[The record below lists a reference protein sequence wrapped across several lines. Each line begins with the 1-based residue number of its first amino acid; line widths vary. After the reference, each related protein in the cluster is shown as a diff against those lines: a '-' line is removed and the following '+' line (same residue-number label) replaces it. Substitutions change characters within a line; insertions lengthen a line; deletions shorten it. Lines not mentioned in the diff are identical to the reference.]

1 MTAAAPLVPEPA
13 AGNLR
18 GAVFM
23 VAATASFTSG
33 DALIRLATSEI
44 PLFQVLFLRGLV
56 SVALLGVLSWTAGA
70 HRMAIAPGQRRLIG
84 WRSAAEA
91 CAMIPFFIALAHMP
105 FANVTALLQALPL
118 TMTLAGA
125 LFLGE
130 PVGWR
135 RLVAIGLGL
144 VGVLMIVQPGG
155 EDFSAYS
162 FLVLVSVCFVT
173 FRDLSTRRI
182 QGHIP
187 AAFLALLMAAFAV
200 VASGALS
207 LLAPWAPVTLRG
219 ALLILGAGTLIAF
232 GYMCAALAMRHGEI
246 GFVSPFRYIALVW
259 AVLIGFFVFGEW
271 PNALTLA
278 GAALVVGTGLYSLY
292 RAEVVRRARRDAL
305 RASQSGTGAGS
316 QSPMDKGA

>member
-1 MTAAAPLVPEPA
+1 MPVAAPLVPERA

-18 GAVFM
+18 GAAFM
-23 VAATASFTSG
+23 VAVTASFTTG
-33 DALIRLATSEI
+33 DALIRLATSEM
-44 PLFQVLFLRGLV
+44 PVFQVLFLRGLI
-56 SVALLGVLSWTAGA
+56 SVALLGALAWRAGA
-70 HRMAIAPGQRRLIG
+70 FQLVIAPRDHRLIG
-84 WRSAAEA
+84 WRAAA
-91 CAMIPFFIALAHMP
+91 DVCAMIPFFIALAHMP

-135 RLVAIGLGL
+135 RILAIGLGL

-155 EDFSAYS
+155 EGFSAYS
-162 FLVLVSVCFVT
+162 FLVLISVCFVT

-182 QGHIP
+182 QAQIP
-187 AAFLALLMAAFAV
+187 AAFLALVMAGFALV
-200 VASGALS
+200 VSGLLS
-207 LLAPWAPVTLRG
+207 LFTPWAPITLRG
-219 ALLILGAGTLIAF
+219 ALLILGAGVCISA
-232 GYMCAALAMRHGEI
+232 GYMYAALAMRHGEI
-246 GFVSPFRYIALVW
+246 GFVTPFRYIALVW

-292 RAEVVRRARRDAL
+292 RAEVVRWTQRDAL
-305 RASQSGTGAGS
+305 RAAQSGLGAGP
-316 QSPMDKGA
+316 QVPADKGS